1 MGSWSLTERV
11 EATVDPA
18 EEPPEEQ
25 DVGSLDGG
33 VEEEEDATPYPQ
45 GKSRIIGSALLLPTT
60 TITRFAK
67 HLYPRRSTAKARFI
81 PSKQMRKRT
90 GATS

>member
-1 MGSWSLTERV
+1 
-11 EATVDPA
+11 
-18 EEPPEEQ
+18 
-25 DVGSLDGG
+25 
-33 VEEEEDATPYPQ
+33 
-45 GKSRIIGSALLLPTT
+45 LPTT